1 VFGKLRKSSRL
12 IIRSCEWRFDQHT
25 FEFFD
30 IITYSL
36 NLASCSEHFISI
48 KHRILA
54 TFNINKKIQF
64 WHHDFNSR
72 KLKKILFP
80 IPTNKMLK
88 LNDWKRTDRASR
100 EKFCNAEQDCFG
112 SSGTSWD
119 LQSLLNDW
127 LVFHANFSNISAISW
142 HAKFAPER
150 Q

>member
-1 VFGKLRKSSRL
+1 MA
-12 IIRSCEWRFDQHT
+12 IRPTYIRILLT
-25 FEFFD
+25 NYD

-72 KLKKILFP
+72 KLRKILFP